1 MARILIGWELGAN
14 RGHIERITRIAEAL
28 AATGHEVALA
38 LQRLDAPAG
47 TLHPRITL
55 WQAPV
60 WPRLLVN
67 AARPNGRP
75 VATMGDILA
84 RVGLDRSETTAGL
97 VAGWEA
103 IIGAVSPAVIIAD
116 YAPMLLTA
124 ARGRI
129 ATVGVGTGFERV
141 PGGMESFPSL
151 NARAP
156 AHDEAALLGGVNQAL
171 GRLGR
176 EALPALPELFH
187 ADVSL
192 AGCFAEL
199 DPYAAWRNQ
208 PVVSPTIARS
218 IPEAPGGR
226 GDELFVYGF
235 EITMADSPLWDGIAR
250 SGLPVRV
257 HVPKATAD
265 LQSRFARL
273 GFAYEPNPLGF
284 DRIAER
290 SRILLSH
297 GGNGFVSSA
306 LVAGIPQAVTHYDL
320 EKRIAGHGVMRL
332 GVGGQVAL
340 QTIKP
345 ETFATSLRALY
356 EDETIR
362 QRCLDLA
369 PSFRARAARP
379 LEVEAVAAA
388 IRLAA

>member
-47 TLHPRITL
+47 TLHPRIAL

-84 RVGLDRSETTAGL
+84 RVGLDRSETSAGM
-97 VAGWEA
+97 VAGWQA
-103 IIGAVSPAVIIAD
+103 ILGAVAPAVVIAD

-124 ARGRI
+124 ARGRVPTI
-129 ATVGVGTGFERV
+129 GVGTGFERV
-141 PGGMESFPSL
+141 PAGMDHFPSL
-151 NARAP
+151 NGREP
-156 AHDEAALLGGVNQAL
+156 AHDEAALLDGVNRAL
-171 GRLGR
+171 ARLGV
-176 EALPALPELFH
+176 APLPGLPELFH

-192 AGCFAEL
+192 SGCFAEL
-199 DPYAAWRNQ
+199 DPYAAWRRE
-208 PVVSPTIARS
+208 PVVSPTIARGL
-218 IPEAPGGR
+218 PEEPGGR

-235 EITMADSPLWDGIAR
+235 EIAMAESPLWDGIAR
-250 SGLPVRV
+250 TGLPVRV
-257 HVPKATAD
+257 HVPNATVE
-265 LQSRFARL
+265 LQARFAEA
-273 GFAYEPNPLGF
+273 GFAYEPRPLGF

-306 LVAGIPQAVTHYDL
+306 LVSGIPQAVTHYDL

-345 ETFATSLRALY
+345 DIFAASLRALY
-356 EDETIR
+356 DDETIR
-362 QRCLDLA
+362 QRCLTLA
-369 PSFRARAARP
+369 PSFRTRAARP
-379 LEVEAVAAA
+379 LEVEAVAAT

>member
-28 AATGHEVALA
+28 AATGHDVALA

-47 TLHPRITL
+47 ALHRRISL

-67 AARPNGRP
+67 AARPNGHP

-84 RVGLDRSETTAGL
+84 RVGLDRSEA
-97 VAGWEA
+97 VAGMIAGWQA
-103 IIGAVSPAVIIAD
+103 ILGAVAPAVVIAD

-124 ARGRI
+124 ARGRVPTI
-129 ATVGVGTGFERV
+129 GVGTGFERV
-141 PGGMESFPSL
+141 PSGMDRFPSL
-151 NARAP
+151 NGRDAAYDEAMLLDSVNRALGGLGRAP
-156 AHDEAALLGGVNQAL
+156 
-171 GRLGR
+171 
-176 EALPALPELFH
+176 LPALPELFH

-192 AGCFAEL
+192 CGCFAEL
-199 DPYAAWRNQ
+199 DPYATWRGE
-208 PVVSPTIARS
+208 PVVSPTIARG
-218 IPEAPGGR
+218 IAGEAGGR
-226 GDELFVYGF
+226 GEELFVYGF
-235 EITMADSPLWDGIAR
+235 EITMAESPLWDGLAR

-257 HVPKATAD
+257 HIPKATAA
-265 LQSRFARL
+265 LQARFARA
-273 GFAYEPNPLGF
+273 GFAYEPHPLGF

-332 GVGGQVAL
+332 GVGGQVSL
-340 QTIKP
+340 QGIKP
-345 ETFATSLRALY
+345 DAFAASLRALY
-356 EDETIR
+356 EDEAIR
-362 QRCLDLA
+362 RRCLDLA